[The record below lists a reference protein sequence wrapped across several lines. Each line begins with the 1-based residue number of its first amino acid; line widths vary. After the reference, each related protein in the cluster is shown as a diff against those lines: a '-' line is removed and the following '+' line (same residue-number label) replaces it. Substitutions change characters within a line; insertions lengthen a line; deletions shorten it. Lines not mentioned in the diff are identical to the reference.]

1 MRNLTKD
8 YNDPPYRRYATT
20 LYPRQ
25 MMILMLLVENARK
38 NVDVEVLALNKL
50 VRGVRPKMMVVALDG
65 YTVYTCDLCLVNV
78 SVILLKRSKVL
89 NNNNNNNNNWDF
101 YSVSIILDSLGRLS
115 QINNNYIGDERNPKY
130 LYLVPRVYRISLTIH
145 NHCTVTEDLRFKRI

>member
-89 NNNNNNNNNWDF
+89 KILILKRDNAQ
-101 YSVSIILDSLGRLS
+101 IIRW
-115 QINNNYIGDERNPKY
+115 QCTHIY
-130 LYLVPRVYRISLTIH
+130 LA
-145 NHCTVTEDLRFKRI
+145 